1 MRLEYRDGLYFL
13 PHGKAVLALT
23 KAEFIRALQR
33 GKYYRRLR
41 AAEARRAKKQVTNT
55 TKTLC
60 REKIEPPAA
69 SREAT

>member
-33 GKYYRRLR
+33 GKYYRRLQ
-41 AAEARRAKKQVTNT
+41 ATEARH
-55 TKTLC
+55 TKAQDKGMTETLH
-60 REKIEPPAA
+60 RPEIGA
-69 SREAT
+69 